1 MKKEIKMS
9 FDTIMQ
15 IIGVLVLP
23 IVGFLHKE
31 TTQTKRELADFKTRV
46 AEKYAM
52 KEEIK
57 RIEDKLD
64 SLYNL
69 IIERLPKRSS
79 K

>member
-1 MKKEIKMS
+1 MKKGLKMD
-9 FDTIMQ
+9 FNIIMQ
-15 IIGVLVLP
+15 IISVLVLP
-23 IVGFLHKE
+23 IIGFLHKE
-31 TTQTKRELADFKTRV
+31 TSKTKQDLADFKTRV

-69 IIERLPKRSS
+69 IIERLPKRDD
-79 K
+79 

>member
-1 MKKEIKMS
+1 MKKGWKMN
-9 FDTIMQ
+9 FDVIMQ

-23 IVGFLHKE
+23 ILGFLYKE
-31 TTQTKRELADFKTRV
+31 TSSCKKDLSEFKTRV
-46 AEKYAM
+46 AERYAM

-69 IIERLPKRSS
+69 IIERLPK
-79 K
+79 KD